1 MSLTHKMLTN
11 LATLLLSVALLPLS
25 PPVQAEEQR
34 YTLATATPGGT
45 YHPVGIALATLVDAR
60 VAPSH
65 GIRLGAVTSAGSAD
79 NVRML
84 RDGQA
89 QFALLQGLFGR
100 WAWNGEGK
108 MKKEGPQR
116 QLRSISMLWQNVEH
130 FGLRADLV
138 KEGTVADL
146 ALLEKVP
153 FSIGQKGSGAEGSGC
168 AILRG
173 QGIEL
178 DKVFDQ
184 RHMSYGDT
192 ASALANGEVDG
203 FNLPAGPPVTALFQ
217 ALSVAGERYR
227 ILDFTDEQLDR
238 ANGEWPLWS
247 RYVIPPGTYPGQDQP
262 IHTMAQPNFL
272 AVHAEVSDEVVY
284 AITRALYENLDFLR
298 GAHPATEEMSLDK
311 AVLGLPVPLHPGAV
325 RYYKERGVVLPTRL
339 IAP

>member
-1 MSLTHKMLTN
+1 MSPIRKISTI
-11 LATLLLSVALLPLS
+11 LAAFLLAVVLPTLS
-25 PPVQAEEQR
+25 PIAQAEEQR

-65 GIRLGAVTSAGSAD
+65 GFRLRAVTSAGSAD

-84 RDGQA
+84 RDGEA
-89 QFALLQGLFGR
+89 QFAILQGLFGR
-100 WAWNGEGK
+100 WAWSGEGK
-108 MKKEGPQR
+108 MKKDGPQR
-116 QLRSISMLWQNVEH
+116 RLRSISLLWQNVEH
-130 FGLRADLV
+130 FGLREGLV

-146 ALLEKVP
+146 AALEKAP

-178 DKVFDQ
+178 DKVFDP

-192 ASALANGEVDG
+192 ARALANGEVDG
-203 FNLPAGPPVTALFQ
+203 FNLPAGPPVAALSQ
-217 ALSVAGERYR
+217 ALAVAGERYR
-227 ILDFTDEQLDR
+227 ILDFTDEQLKR

-247 RYVIPPGTYPGQDQP
+247 RYVIPPGTYPGQERP

-272 AVHAEVSDEVVY
+272 AVHADVSDEVVY
-284 AITRALYENLDFLR
+284 AITRALYENLDFLQ

-325 RYYKERGVVLPTRL
+325 RYYKERGVVLPARL